1 MLVSCVCVCL
11 CVCVHACECACVCVC
26 VCVRKRE
33 RVCVC
38 VYERER
44 SGRGFLACNILPHV
58 YRGLP
63 RIPVTKESE
72 PLLEIDRNARK
83 LEAFLSGQS
92 ANLPRLNVGDL
103 RKFLPCTINLDP
115 YLRKLIRGQS
125 CVGLLWIQELRSPL
139 WRLRSYHR
147 LLMLILE

>member
-1 MLVSCVCVCL
+1 MHVCICM
-11 CVCVHACECACVCVC
+11 CAFACVC
-26 VCVRKRE
+26 
-33 RVCVC
+33 
-38 VYERER
+38 ERER
-44 SGRGFLACNILPHV
+44 EIERETEREIERERKRDRLKSGLGTVTCDVLFPV
-58 YRGLP
+58 YRVLP

-92 ANLPRLNVGDL
+92 GNLPRLNVADL

-125 CVGLLWIQELRSPL
+125 YGRMPLIQE
-139 WRLRSYHR
+139 
-147 LLMLILE
+147 